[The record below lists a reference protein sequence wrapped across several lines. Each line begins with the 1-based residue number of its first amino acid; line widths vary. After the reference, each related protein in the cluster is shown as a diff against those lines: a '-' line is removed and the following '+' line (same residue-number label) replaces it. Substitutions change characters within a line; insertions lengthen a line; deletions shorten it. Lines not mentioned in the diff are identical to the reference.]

1 MDNLPTNVTSDAQA
15 AQSNAPAQAATSE
28 VQATE
33 SSPSSPSID
42 DLQRQIKELRAENA
56 KHRKKAQE
64 QEATAQREV
73 EQRLKEQGEYKQLAE
88 QHEARVRELEP
99 VNERYTNLSAQ
110 ISKQIASET
119 KDWPRELK
127 AFDPGEDAP
136 IEDRL
141 AWMEKSRPL
150 LQKLQDQARSGM
162 PGNSPNPKPAGTTP
176 EAQQNHYRNKAL
188 NTGRYQ
194 I

>member
-1 MDNLPTNVTSDAQA
+1 MDNISTNVTNAQEA
-15 AQSNAPAQAATSE
+15 DSNAPAQAATSE

-33 SSPSSPSID
+33 SSPNSPSID
-42 DLQRQIKELRAENA
+42 DLQRQIKELRSENA

-64 QEATAQREV
+64 QEAAARAEV

-88 QHEARVRELEP
+88 QYQSEVQRLTP
-99 VNERYTNLSAQ
+99 VQERYTNLSAQ

-150 LQKLQDQARSGM
+150 LKKLQEQAKSGM
-162 PGNSPNPKPAGTTP
+162 PGNSPNPKPASTTP
-176 EAQQNHYRNKAL
+176 EHMQNQYREKAL
-188 NTGRYQ
+188 NTGRYR